1 MISDALSLTFS
12 ELEEEIVKLGEQK
25 FRAKQIYP
33 KLFQGISSFDEI
45 GNISKVL
52 KEKLNEHLY
61 ISKVWVYKVL
71 TSELDGTRKYLLQ
84 LDDKNIIEAVLMRYK
99 HGLSICISSQVGC
112 LMGCSFCASTID
124 GLVRN
129 LTAGEMIGQ
138 ILAVQN
144 DVKERISNVVMMG
157 SGEPLDNFDN
167 LIKFLDIVH
176 QDDSLN
182 IGYRHITIST
192 CGVVPKIN
200 ELAKLGYPINLAIS
214 LHETTHEKRKSIM
227 PVENAYPIDSVIKAA
242 KDYANTTKRRV
253 TFEYALIK
261 GVNDSTEDAN
271 RLSKLLKGMLCHV
284 NLIPVNEIKENTY
297 KRSSKKAIDDFSE
310 ILTSFGIEVTTR
322 REMGS
327 DINAACGQLRRSYV
341 ETQK

>member
-1 MISDALSLTFS
+1 MKLDALSLTFS

-33 KLFQGISSFDEI
+33 KLVQGISSFDEI

-61 ISKVWVYKVL
+61 ISKVSVYKVL

-144 DVKERISNVVMMG
+144 DVQERISNVVMMG
-157 SGEPLDNFDN
+157 SGEPFDNFDN

-176 QDDSLN
+176 QEDSLN

-214 LHETTHEKRKSIM
+214 LHETTHEKRKKHFGKTCPLLVALGFSL
-227 PVENAYPIDSVIKAA
+227 
-242 KDYANTTKRRV
+242 RV
-253 TFEYALIK
+253 AVDT
-261 GVNDSTEDAN
+261 N
-271 RLSKLLKGMLCHV
+271 R
-284 NLIPVNEIKENTY
+284 
-297 KRSSKKAIDDFSE
+297 
-310 ILTSFGIEVTTR
+310 
-322 REMGS
+322 
-327 DINAACGQLRRSYV
+327 Q
-341 ETQK
+341 

>member
-1 MISDALSLTFS
+1 MKLDALSLTFS

-61 ISKVWVYKVL
+61 ISKVSVYKVL

-157 SGEPLDNFDN
+157 SGEPFDNFDN

-176 QDDSLN
+176 QEDSLN

-284 NLIPVNEIKENTY
+284 NLIPVNTVEERTY
-297 KRSSKKAIDDFSE
+297 KRPDKAAINAFLIVLKSNH
-310 ILTSFGIEVTTR
+310 IEATVR
-322 REMGS
+322 REMGK
-327 DINAACGQLRRSYV
+327 DINGACGQLRRSIV
-341 ETQK
+341 D

>member
-1 MISDALSLTFS
+1 MKLDALSLTFS

-52 KEKLNEHLY
+52 KEKLNENLY
-61 ISKVWVYKVL
+61 ISKVSVYKVL

-157 SGEPLDNFDN
+157 SGEPFDNFDN
-167 LIKFLDIVH
+167 LIK
-176 QDDSLN
+176 
-182 IGYRHITIST
+182 
-192 CGVVPKIN
+192 
-200 ELAKLGYPINLAIS
+200 
-214 LHETTHEKRKSIM
+214 
-227 PVENAYPIDSVIKAA
+227 
-242 KDYANTTKRRV
+242 
-253 TFEYALIK
+253 
-261 GVNDSTEDAN
+261 
-271 RLSKLLKGMLCHV
+271 
-284 NLIPVNEIKENTY
+284 
-297 KRSSKKAIDDFSE
+297 
-310 ILTSFGIEVTTR
+310 
-322 REMGS
+322 
-327 DINAACGQLRRSYV
+327 
-341 ETQK
+341 

>member
-1 MISDALSLTFS
+1 MKLDALSLTFS

-61 ISKVWVYKVL
+61 ISKVSVYKVL

-176 QDDSLN
+176 QEDSLN

-214 LHETTHEKRKSIM
+214 LHETTHEKRKNIM

-284 NLIPVNEIKENTY
+284 NLIPVNTVEERTY
-297 KRSSKKAIDDFSE
+297 KRPDKAAINAFLSV
-310 ILTSFGIEVTTR
+310 LKSNHIEATVR
-322 REMGS
+322 REMGK
-327 DINAACGQLRRSYV
+327 DINGACGQLRRSIV
-341 ETQK
+341 D